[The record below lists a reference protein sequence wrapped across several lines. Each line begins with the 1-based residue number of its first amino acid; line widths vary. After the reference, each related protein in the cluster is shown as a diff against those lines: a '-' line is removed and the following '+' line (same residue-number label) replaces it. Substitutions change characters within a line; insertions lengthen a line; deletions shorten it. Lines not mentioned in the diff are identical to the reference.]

1 MNPNFR
7 PFLRKW
13 ILIPVGVVVF
23 FAGFAARNPQ
33 DNYFE
38 ISKNLDIFGKVY
50 REINAYYVDEVDPGK
65 FMKTGIDAM
74 LATLDPFTN
83 YITASEIEDFKFQT
97 SGHYS
102 GIGASISRRSEGKSV
117 IITEVYESFPAQTA
131 GIIPGDEILKIDNTQ
146 IEGANL
152 DIQAVR
158 DLLRGQPKTKLTLT
172 IKTPGESDIR
182 KVEVLRDD
190 IQVKSVPW
198 SGTVADNVGY
208 IQLTSFSME
217 ATNDIKAAFETIRK
231 NNPGLKGIILDLRDN
246 PGGLLMEAV
255 NISNLFVNRGEKIVE
270 TRGRADGSLKI
281 YQAQETA
288 LDTIIPV
295 VILINGSSASA
306 SEIVSGVMQDLDRGV
321 VIGQRS
327 YGKGL
332 VQNSRP
338 LSYNT
343 QLKLTTAKYYTPS
356 GRCIQAIDYSHRR
369 EDGTWDKIPDSLMT
383 EFKTRRGRSVY
394 DGGGIAPDITISPPE
409 YHRITQEMV
418 AQFIIFDFATEFHKK
433 NPTIAP
439 ARTFQITDD
448 IYNEFIQFVGS
459 KKFEYAT
466 KAEKELKELQG
477 VLEKEGYWEKV
488 KGQVSNLEDNLKE
501 NKKNDIKDYRKQIER
516 ILKAEIVSRYYYRVG
531 RLESSFDNDP
541 EVTAAVQLI
550 NDPARYKSILKR

>member
-1 MNPNFR
+1 MPDLRPN
-7 PFLRKW
+7 LKKW
-13 ILIPVGVVVF
+13 LLIPAALVIF
-23 FAGFAARNPQ
+23 YAGFAARNPE

-38 ISKNLDIFGKVY
+38 ISKNMDIFGKVF

-83 YITASEIEDFKFQT
+83 YITASEIEDFRFQT

-102 GIGASISRRSEGKSV
+102 GIGASISRKNEGKTV
-117 IITEVYESFPAQTA
+117 IITEVYEGFPAQTA
-131 GIIPGDEILKIDNTQ
+131 GILPGDEILKIDNTT
-146 IEGANL
+146 IAGSSL
-152 DIQAVR
+152 DIQDVR
-158 DLLRGQPKTKLTLT
+158 NLLRGQPKTGLTLT
-172 IKTPGESDIR
+172 IRRPGESEER
-182 KVEVLRDD
+182 KVPVTRDD

-198 SGTVADNVGY
+198 FGTVADNIGY

-217 ATNDIKAAFETIRK
+217 ATNDIKAAFDKIRK
-231 NNPGLKGIILDLRDN
+231 DNPGLKGLVLDLRDN

-255 NISNLFVNRGEKIVE
+255 NISNIFVNRGEKIVE
-270 TRGRADGSLKI
+270 TRGRAEGSLKI

-288 LDTIIPV
+288 IDTVIPV
-295 VILINGSSASA
+295 VVLINGSSASA

-383 EFKTRRGRSVY
+383 EFKTRRGRKVY
-394 DGGGIAPDITISPPE
+394 DGGGIAPDIEVSPPE
-409 YHRITQEMV
+409 YHRITQDLV
-418 AQFIIFDFATEFHKK
+418 SQFVIFDFATEFHKK
-433 NPTIAP
+433 NASIAP
-439 ARTFQITDD
+439 AREFKITDD
-448 IYNEFIQFVGS
+448 IYNNFVQYVAGRN
-459 KKFEYAT
+459 FTYTT

-477 VLEKEGYWEKV
+477 VLEKEGYWDKN
-488 KGQVSNLEDNLKE
+488 KNQVSALEENLKE
-501 NKKNDIKDYRKQIER
+501 SKKNDILTYRKEIER
-516 ILKAEIVSRYYYRVG
+516 LLKAEIVSRYYFKTG
-531 RLESSFDNDP
+531 RLETSFDSDP
-541 EVTAAVQLI
+541 EVTAAISLL
-550 NDPARYKSILKR
+550 NDPARYRSILKR

>member
-1 MNPNFR
+1 MPDLRPN
-7 PFLRKW
+7 LRKW
-13 ILIPVGVVVF
+13 LLIPAAILIF
-23 FAGFAARNPQ
+23 YAGFAARNPE

-38 ISKNLDIFGKVY
+38 ISKNMDIFGKVF

-83 YITASEIEDFKFQT
+83 YITASEIEDFRFQT

-102 GIGASISRRSEGKSV
+102 GIGASISRKNEGKTV
-117 IITEVYESFPAQTA
+117 IITEVYEGFPAQTA
-131 GIIPGDEILKIDNTQ
+131 GILPGDEIIKIDNTT
-146 IEGANL
+146 IAGSNL
-152 DIQAVR
+152 DIQEVR
-158 DLLRGQPKTKLTLT
+158 NLLRGQPKTGLTLT
-172 IKTPGESDIR
+172 IRRPGESEER
-182 KVEVLRDD
+182 KVPVTRDD

-198 SGTVADNVGY
+198 FGTVADNIGY

-217 ATNDIKAAFETIRK
+217 ATTDIKAAFDKIRK
-231 NNPGLKGIILDLRDN
+231 DNPGLKGLVLDLRDN

-255 NISNLFVNRGEKIVE
+255 NISNIFVNRGEKIVE
-270 TRGRADGSLKI
+270 TRGRAEGSLKI

-288 LDTIIPV
+288 IDTVIPV
-295 VILINGSSASA
+295 VVLINGSSASA

-369 EDGTWDKIPDSLMT
+369 EDGTWNKIPDSLMT
-383 EFKTRRGRSVY
+383 EFKTRRGRKVY
-394 DGGGIAPDITISPPE
+394 DGGGIAPDIEVSPPE
-409 YHRITQEMV
+409 YHRVTQDLV
-418 AQFIIFDFATEFHKK
+418 SQFIVFDFATEFHKK
-433 NPTIAP
+433 NASISP
-439 ARTFQITDD
+439 AREFKITDD
-448 IYNEFIQFVGS
+448 IYNSFVQYVSGRN
-459 KKFEYAT
+459 FTYTT

-477 VLEKEGYWEKV
+477 VLEKEGYWDKNRN
-488 KGQVSNLEDNLKE
+488 QVSALEENLKE
-501 NKKNDIKDYRKQIER
+501 SKKNDIFTYRKEIER
-516 ILKAEIVSRYYYRVG
+516 LLKAEIVSRYYFKTG
-531 RLESSFDNDP
+531 RLESSFDSDP
-541 EVTAAVQLI
+541 EVTAAIALL
-550 NDPARYKSILKR
+550 NDPARYRSILKR

>member
-1 MNPNFR
+1 MHPKYR
-7 PFLRKW
+7 FLFKKW
-13 ILIPVGVVVF
+13 LLIPAGVIVF
-23 FAGFAARNPQ
+23 MAGFAARNPQ

-83 YITASEIEDFKFQT
+83 YITASEIEDFRFQT

-102 GIGASISRRSEGKSV
+102 GIGASISRRNEGKSV
-117 IITEVYESFPAQTA
+117 IITEVYENFPAQMA
-131 GIIPGDEILKIDNTQ
+131 GLLPGDEILKIDNTQ
-146 IEGANL
+146 IEGTTL
-152 DIQAVR
+152 DIQDVR
-158 DLLRGQPKTKLTLT
+158 NLLRGQPKTGLTLT
-172 IKTPGESDIR
+172 IKRPGENESR
-182 KVEVLRDD
+182 KVSVTRDD

-198 SGTVADNVGY
+198 SGMVADNVGY

-217 ATNDIKAAFETIRK
+217 ATTDIKAAFDKIRK
-231 NNPGLKGIILDLRDN
+231 ENPGLKGLVLDLRDN

-281 YQAQETA
+281 YQAQENA
-288 LDTIIPV
+288 LDTVIPV
-295 VILINGSSASA
+295 VVLINGSSASA

-394 DGGGIAPDITISPPE
+394 DGGGIAPDIEITPPE
-409 YHRITQEMV
+409 YHRITQELV
-418 AQFIIFDFATEFHKK
+418 SQFMIFDFATQFHKA

-439 ARTFQITDD
+439 AKEFKITEQLYED
-448 IYNEFIQFVGS
+448 FI
-459 KKFEYAT
+459 KFTESRKFTYVT
-466 KAEKELKELQG
+466 RAEKELKELKG
-477 VLEKEGYWEKV
+477 VLEKEGYWDKINP
-488 KGQVSNLEDNLKE
+488 QVSSLENNLTDS
-501 NKKNDIKDYRKQIER
+501 KKNDIRAYRSQIEKL
-516 ILKAEIVSRYYYRVG
+516 LKAEIVSRYYYKVG
-531 RLESSFDNDP
+531 RLESSFGTDP
-541 EVTAAVQLI
+541 EVTAAINLI
-550 NDPARYKSILKR
+550 NDPNRYKSILKR

>member
-1 MNPNFR
+1 M
-7 PFLRKW
+7 
-13 ILIPVGVVVF
+13 LIPASIIIF
-23 FAGFAARNPQ
+23 YAGFAARNPQ

-102 GIGASISRRSEGKSV
+102 GIGASISRRGEGKSV
-117 IITEVYESFPAQTA
+117 IITEVYEGFPAQTS

-152 DIQAVR
+152 EIQAVR

-172 IKTPGESDIR
+172 IRRPGESEAR

-208 IQLTSFSME
+208 IQLSSFSME

-281 YQAQETA
+281 YQAQESA
-288 LDTIIPV
+288 LDTVIPV
-295 VILINGSSASA
+295 VVLINGSSASA

-369 EDGTWDKIPDSLMT
+369 EDGTWDKIPDSLMS

-394 DGGGIAPDITISPPE
+394 DGGGIAPDIAISPPE

-433 NPTIAP
+433 NASIAP
-439 ARTFQITDD
+439 ARSFQITDE
-448 IYNEFIQFVGS
+448 IYNEFIQFVGA

-477 VLEKEGYWEKV
+477 VLEKEGYWERV

-501 NKKNDIKDYRKQIER
+501 NKKNDIKDYRKEIER

-550 NDPARYKSILKR
+550 NDQNRYKSILRR

>member
-1 MNPNFR
+1 M
-7 PFLRKW
+7 
-13 ILIPVGVVVF
+13 LIPASIIIF
-23 FAGFAARNPQ
+23 YAGFAARNPQ

-102 GIGASISRRSEGKSV
+102 GIGASISRRGEGKSV
-117 IITEVYESFPAQTA
+117 IITEVYEGFPAQTS

-172 IKTPGESDIR
+172 IRRPGESEAR

-281 YQAQETA
+281 YQAQESA
-288 LDTIIPV
+288 LDTVIPV
-295 VILINGSSASA
+295 VVLINGSSASA

-394 DGGGIAPDITISPPE
+394 DGGGIAPDIAISPPE

-433 NPTIAP
+433 NASIAP
-439 ARTFQITDD
+439 ARSFQITDE
-448 IYNEFIQFVGS
+448 IYNEFIQFVGT

-501 NKKNDIKDYRKQIER
+501 NKKNDIKDYRKEIER

-550 NDPARYKSILKR
+550 NDQNRYKSILRR

>member
-1 MNPNFR
+1 MNPNIR
-7 PFLRKW
+7 PFLKRW
-13 ILIPVGVVVF
+13 MLIPAGILVF
-23 FAGFAARNPQ
+23 YAGFAARNPN

-38 ISKNLDIFGKVY
+38 ISKNMDIFGKVY

-117 IITEVYESFPAQTA
+117 IITEVYESFPAQMA
-131 GIIPGDEILKIDNTQ
+131 GILPGDEILKIDDTQ
-146 IEGANL
+146 IQGSNL
-152 DIQAVR
+152 DIQDIR
-158 DLLRGQPKTKLTLT
+158 NLLRGQPKTGLTLT
-172 IKTPGESDIR
+172 IKRPGESDPR
-182 KVEVLRDD
+182 KVAVTRDD

-198 SGTVADNVGY
+198 SGIVADNIGY
-208 IQLTSFSME
+208 IQLTSFSMN
-217 ATNDIKAAFETIRK
+217 ATADIKAAFETIRK
-231 NNPGLKGIILDLRDN
+231 DNPGLKGLVLDLRDN

-281 YQAQETA
+281 YQAQENA
-288 LDTIIPV
+288 LDTVLPV
-295 VILINGSSASA
+295 VVLINGSSASA

-394 DGGGIAPDITISPPE
+394 DGGGIAPDIEVTPPN

-418 AQFIIFDFATEFHKK
+418 AQFVIFDFATEFRKN

-439 ARTFQITDD
+439 AKTFKITDD
-448 IYNEFIQFVGS
+448 IYNEFIQFVS
-459 KKFEYAT
+459 NKKFEYTT

-488 KGQVSNLEDNLKE
+488 RTQVATLEDNLKE
-501 NKKNDIKDYRKQIER
+501 GKKNDIKDYRKEIER
-516 ILKAEIVSRYYYRVG
+516 ILKAEIVSRYYYKVG
-531 RLESSFDNDP
+531 RLESSFEDDP
-541 EVTAAVQLI
+541 EVSAAVQLL